1 MAMQYDVLSAH
12 VNITSQ
18 MIVGRTRIKGM
29 SVTGGA
35 SAGYTYLWDT
45 TSAPVAVTYGRSGTT
60 VTVTSTAHG
69 LQTGDQVGLV
79 LGAGTGG
86 QGTTGNYVIT
96 RTGADTYTVQDI
108 NSGSVTAGAA
118 GLQGT
123 RWLTSIDLGAN
134 EAVAFPLPG
143 EGMLAY
149 NGVYASITNL
159 SGLTVF
165 YG

>member
-1 MAMQYDVLSAH
+1 MAMQYDVYSAH

-18 MIVGRTRIKGM
+18 MVVGRTRVKGM
-29 SVTGGA
+29 SITGGA

-45 TSAPVAVTYGRSGTT
+45 TTAPVAVTYGRSGTT
-60 VTVTSTAHG
+60 ITVTNNAHG
-69 LQTGDQVGLV
+69 LTTGDQVGLV

-86 QGTTGNYVIT
+86 QGTTGNYIVT
-96 RTGADTYTVQDI
+96 VLTANTYTVEDI

-134 EAVAFPLPG
+134 EAVALPLPG
-143 EGMLAY
+143 EGLLAN

-159 SGLTVF
+159 SGLTIF